1 MKTSGRTKA
10 VFLLA
15 YPIVIAQL
23 GTIIQ
28 GWADTIMVG
37 QYGTSELSAAS
48 FVNNIFNLSLYCL
61 LGISYAT
68 TPIAGALCSQGKFC
82 RLLRVFRES
91 NVVNL
96 LASIIVVLL
105 LLVLYCN
112 IDHLGQPIELLPLIR
127 PYFIALLISLPFLSL
142 FNSMKQFFD
151 ALGDTKTP
159 MWTMVGSNILNIIL
173 NYFLIFVLDLG
184 LLGAGIATL
193 AARMSMPLL
202 MYLAIVR
209 GSLQKIFDFQQIKT
223 HSQSLKLTWR
233 GMASLLR
240 LGIPISVQLSLE
252 TCAFSI
258 SAIFMGWIGVT
269 ALAAHQVMVTIS
281 TLAFM
286 VYYGIGA
293 AAAIRMAHYRGI
305 NNWDEVRKTAAA
317 AFKMSLAFGVII
329 VFVIYCA
336 ATPIARLFTSSQ
348 EVANL
353 LLTFMPAFLCYQ
365 IGDCLQITYANALRS
380 VENVRPMML
389 FAFISFVLIG
399 IPLAYFLAFT
409 LGMGALGIWW
419 SYPFCLT
426 VAGLSYYLQFKKT
439 VKTRMAHSIK

>member
-173 NYFLIFVLDLG
+173 NYWPKGDC
-184 LLGAGIATL
+184 
-193 AARMSMPLL
+193 P
-202 MYLAIVR
+202 
-209 GSLQKIFDFQQIKT
+209 
-223 HSQSLKLTWR
+223 WR
-233 GMASLLR
+233 
-240 LGIPISVQLSLE
+240 
-252 TCAFSI
+252 TD
-258 SAIFMGWIGVT
+258 
-269 ALAAHQVMVTIS
+269 
-281 TLAFM
+281 
-286 VYYGIGA
+286 A
-293 AAAIRMAHYRGI
+293 AA
-305 NNWDEVRKTAAA
+305 
-317 AFKMSLAFGVII
+317 
-329 VFVIYCA
+329 
-336 ATPIARLFTSSQ
+336 
-348 EVANL
+348 
-353 LLTFMPAFLCYQ
+353 
-365 IGDCLQITYANALRS
+365 
-380 VENVRPMML
+380 
-389 FAFISFVLIG
+389 
-399 IPLAYFLAFT
+399 
-409 LGMGALGIWW
+409 
-419 SYPFCLT
+419 
-426 VAGLSYYLQFKKT
+426 
-439 VKTRMAHSIK
+439 